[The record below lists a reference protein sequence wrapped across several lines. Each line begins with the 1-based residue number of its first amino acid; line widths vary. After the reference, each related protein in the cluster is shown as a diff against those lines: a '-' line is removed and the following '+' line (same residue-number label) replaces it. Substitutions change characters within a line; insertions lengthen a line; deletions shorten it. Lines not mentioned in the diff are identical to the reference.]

1 MHFPEFDAVRAVH
14 GYMMLKTMFSKI
26 LVLVISV
33 LFISFIITGVI
44 MNYSLNNMVTEQK
57 AQQLE
62 EISEKVI
69 TALETSL
76 KRQTLHDPYLFISF
90 MQTLANNND
99 SLIWIVGD
107 EGDIIF
113 YSDIPE
119 YLREN
124 LNITDEGWYC
134 LPDER
139 QYSILG
145 SEYEIGDYFGLFKNT
160 GVDWVTYKQHF
171 SISNIPPYN
180 AKASGVILVHTKVP
194 DIYKLKSSI
203 IVIFI
208 ISGLLGGMVSLLL
221 SGLLSRR
228 ITKPVNQI
236 KLAARR
242 VASGEFSGRISVRG
256 KDEIAE
262 LTDSFNDMVLALEN
276 LERMRRDFLGN
287 VSHELRTPITTIKG
301 FIDGI
306 LDGVIPAEKQEYYL
320 SIVRDEV
327 RRMQNLVND
336 LLDLAKMQAGEVV
349 LKMTDFDINELI
361 RRCVISLQQLFIEKN
376 LVFKAD
382 FETERLFVHADMDSI
397 QRVLINLIHNA
408 IKFTPANGEIRVR
421 THSERDKAV
430 IAVEDTGS
438 GIPKDE
444 LPNIFERF
452 YKTDKSRSTDRS
464 GAGLGLAIARN
475 IIMSHNESIK
485 VESEEGHGSRFI
497 FTLRRASGSEQY

>member
-1 MHFPEFDAVRAVH
+1 
-14 GYMMLKTMFSKI
+14 
-26 LVLVISV
+26 
-33 LFISFIITGVI
+33 
-44 MNYSLNNMVTEQK
+44 
-57 AQQLE
+57 
-62 EISEKVI
+62 
-69 TALETSL
+69 
-76 KRQTLHDPYLFISF
+76 
-90 MQTLANNND
+90 
-99 SLIWIVGD
+99 
-107 EGDIIF
+107 
-113 YSDIPE
+113 
-119 YLREN
+119 
-124 LNITDEGWYC
+124 
-134 LPDER
+134 
-139 QYSILG
+139 
-145 SEYEIGDYFGLFKNT
+145 
-160 GVDWVTYKQHF
+160 
-171 SISNIPPYN
+171 
-180 AKASGVILVHTKVP
+180 
-194 DIYKLKSSI
+194 
-203 IVIFI
+203 
-208 ISGLLGGMVSLLL
+208 
-221 SGLLSRR
+221 
-228 ITKPVNQI
+228 
-236 KLAARR
+236 
-242 VASGEFSGRISVRG
+242 
-256 KDEIAE
+256 
-262 LTDSFNDMVLALEN
+262 
-276 LERMRRDFLGN
+276 
-287 VSHELRTPITTIKG
+287 
-301 FIDGI
+301 
-306 LDGVIPAEKQEYYL
+306 VIPAEKQEYYL

-361 RRCVISLQQLFIEKN
+361 RRCVISLQQLIIEKN

>member
-1 MHFPEFDAVRAVH
+1 
-14 GYMMLKTMFSKI
+14 MMLKTMFSKI
-26 LVLVISV
+26 LALVISV
-33 LFISFIITGVI
+33 LVISFIITGVI

-69 TALETSL
+69 TALDTSL
-76 KRQTLHDPYLFISF
+76 KRQTLHDPYLFTSF
-90 MQTLANNND
+90 IQTLANNND

-107 EGDIIF
+107 DGAIIF
-113 YSDIPE
+113 YSDIPD
-119 YLREN
+119 YLHEK
-124 LNITDEGWYC
+124 LDITDDGWFS

-139 QYSILG
+139 QYSIL
-145 SEYEIGDYFGLFKNT
+145 SSKFEVGDFFGLFKNT
-160 GVDWVTYKQHF
+160 GVDWVTHKQHF
-171 SISNIPPYN
+171 TISNIPPYDMN
-180 AKASGVILVHTKVP
+180 ASGVILIHTKVP
-194 DIYKLKSSI
+194 SIYRLKSSI
-203 IVIFI
+203 IVMFI
-208 ISGLLGGMVSLLL
+208 ISGLLGGMISLLL

-228 ITKPVNQI
+228 ITRPVNQI

-242 VASGEFSGRISVRG
+242 VASGEFSGRINVKG

-262 LTDSFNDMVLALEN
+262 LSDSFNDMVLALEN
-276 LERMRRDFLGN
+276 LERMRRDFIGN

-336 LLDLAKMQAGEVV
+336 LLDLAKMQAGEVI
-349 LKMTDFDINELI
+349 LNMTDFDINELI
-361 RRCVISLQQLFIEKN
+361 RHCVISLQQLLIEKN
-376 LVFKAD
+376 LEFKAD

-397 QRVLINLIHNA
+397 QRVLINLLHNA
-408 IKFTPANGEIRVR
+408 IKFTPVDGEIRIK
-421 THSERDKAV
+421 TYLEKDKAV
-430 IAVEDTGS
+430 ISVEDTGS

-464 GAGLGLAIARN
+464 GVGLGLAIARN
-475 IIMSHNESIK
+475 IIVSHNESIK

-497 FTLRRASGSEQY
+497 FTLCRASESEQY

>member
-1 MHFPEFDAVRAVH
+1 
-14 GYMMLKTMFSKI
+14 MLKTMFSRI

-33 LFISFIITGVI
+33 LAISFILTGII
-44 MNYSLNNMVTEQK
+44 MNYSLDNMVTEQK

-62 EISEKVI
+62 EISEQVI
-69 TALETSL
+69 AALDTFL
-76 KRQTLHDPYLFISF
+76 KSQTLNDPYLFLSF
-90 MQTLANNND
+90 IRILAKNYD
-99 SLIWIVGD
+99 SLIWIVGED
-107 EGDIIF
+107 GSIIL
-113 YSDIPE
+113 YSDIPD
-119 YLREN
+119 YLHEN
-124 LNITDEGWYC
+124 LEKTDEGLFS

-145 SEYEIGDYFGLFKNT
+145 RNYEVGDFYGLFKNT
-160 GVDWVTYKQHF
+160 GEDWVTYKQHF
-171 SISNIPPYN
+171 RISDIPPYN
-180 AKASGVILVHTKVP
+180 MQVSGVVLIHTRVP
-194 DIYKLKSSI
+194 DIYRLKSSV

-208 ISGLLGGMVSLLL
+208 ISGLLGGLVSLLL
-221 SGLLSRR
+221 SGLMSRR

-236 KLAARR
+236 KLAAKR
-242 VASGEFSGRISVRG
+242 VASGEFSGRISVKG

-276 LERMRRDFLGN
+276 LERMRRDFIGN

-320 SIVRDEV
+320 TIVRDEV

-349 LKMTDFDINELI
+349 LHMTDFDINEVV
-361 RRCVISLQQLFIEKN
+361 RRCVINLQQMLIEKD
-376 LVFKAD
+376 LEFKAD

-397 QRVLINLIHNA
+397 QRVLINLIHNG
-408 IKFTPANGEIRVR
+408 IKFTPPGGEIRVR
-421 THSERDKAV
+421 TSAEKDKA
-430 IAVEDTGS
+430 IIIVEDTGS

-475 IIMSHNESIK
+475 IIISHNESIK

-497 FTLRRASGSEQY
+497 FTLRRAPDSEQY